1 MKHNLLLVCLLLAP
15 AAVYGGIKSAGAPL
29 KLAGDEIDPLCS
41 PVWSP
46 DGETIACTTPHF
58 AGIWLMRPDGS
69 DLRQIS
75 DESGAGFGLQWSADS
90 RAILARVSATQGG
103 KRLHALKLFDL
114 ELQRDTLLTPFQ
126 TGIVSLPRWSTD
138 GTEILVSIN
147 NKLKRLA
154 SGMTPKSLQR
164 KPMLPLWYLNADRV
178 MKLSP
183 AADDAVQALPA
194 ALSNRPVFNLVQSS
208 DGALVAF
215 QILGGP
221 LCVMRSDGTGLVELG
236 EGEAPSFS
244 PDGTFIAY
252 MVTRDDGHTIT
263 DSDIYVSAVDGTGKI
278 NLTQTEGRSEM
289 HPSWS
294 PRGNALLY
302 DLYETGEI
310 WSLPVTMDET
320 QE

>member
-1 MKHNLLLVCLLLAP
+1 MRHVLLLLLLVAD
-15 AAVYGGIKSAGAPL
+15 AIQAGIKPAGGPL
-29 KLAGDEIDPLCS
+29 KLAGDEISPLCS

-69 DLRQIS
+69 DLRRIS

-90 RAILARVSATQGG
+90 RALLARVSSTQGG
-103 KRLHALKLFDL
+103 KHLHALKLFDL
-114 ELQRDTLLTPFQ
+114 ELQRDTFLTPFQ
-126 TGIVSLPRWSTD
+126 TGIVSLPRWSAD
-138 GTEILVSIN
+138 GTEILVSVN
-147 NKLKRLA
+147 NKLQRLA

-164 KPMLPLWYLNADRV
+164 KPSQPLWYLNADRV

-183 AADDAVQALPA
+183 AADAAVSALPG
-194 ALSNRPVFNLVQSS
+194 ALSSKPVFNLVQSG

-236 EGEAPSFS
+236 EGEAPTFS
-244 PDGTFIAY
+244 PDGTYIAY

-263 DSDIYVSAVDGTGKI
+263 ASDIYVSAVDGTGKFNLI
-278 NLTQTEGRSEM
+278 NTEGRSEM

-294 PRGNALLY
+294 PRGNAVLY

-310 WSLPVTMDET
+310 WSLPVTQDEA
-320 QE
+320 QK